1 MGVCFHSILW
11 GILVFDLGAH
21 KQFTK
26 VRASQRLSNL
36 RPTFGVFFWGNHY
49 NTTLSILGFPNVC
62 ALENSILCCLLLG
75 CPFLARDGGRGRE
88 L

>member
-36 RPTFGVFFWGNHY
+36 RPTFGVFFWGI
-49 NTTLSILGFPNVC
+49 TTTQLSL
-62 ALENSILCCLLLG
+62 S
-75 CPFLARDGGRGRE
+75 
-88 L
+88 